1 MTPSQARNAIKKSL
15 KVLVDPKIT
24 KADKVVIWQHFE
36 NCCAYCGCG
45 LNPNE
50 RKAHIDHVIPESE
63 GGSNRLCNLILT
75 CPTCNGDEKR
85 DMPWQEFLTT
95 KYDAKSKKYK
105 RRYDKIMSWFE
116 LHSGSPTITNEQQA
130 QLNSA
135 FDEINASYSK
145 VVEQIKQTNLK

>member
-1 MTPSQARNAIKKSL
+1 MTPSQAINAIKKSL
-15 KVLVDPKIT
+15 KALVDPKIT
-24 KADKVVIWQHFE
+24 KADKTVIWQHFE
-36 NCCAYCGCG
+36 NSCAYCGSS

-85 DMPWQEFLTT
+85 EMPWEEFLAT

-105 RRYDKIMSWFE
+105 RRYDKIISWFE
-116 LHSGSPTITNEQQA
+116 LHSGSPTITNEQQE
-130 QLNSA
+130 QLQSA
-135 FDEINASYSK
+135 FDKINACYSL
-145 VVEQIKQTNLK
+145 VVVQIKQTNLK

>member
-15 KVLVDPKIT
+15 KALVDPKIT
-24 KADKVVIWQHFE
+24 KADKAVIWQHFE

-50 RKAHIDHVIPESE
+50 RKVHIDHVIPESE

-116 LHSGSPTITNEQQA
+116 LNSGSPTITNEQQA
-130 QLNSA
+130 QLKNA

-145 VVEQIKQTNLK
+145 VVEQIKQTNSK